1 MSQFDDHEKPEQP
14 TDSLPLFKWVASI
27 LGSLSVLLIF
37 NSYTTNQKMLQ
48 TLTAQINNV
57 ENRQTELRVR
67 LNELERRLDRTLKT
81 PPHDRQK
88 LCANMVHL
96 K

>member
-1 MSQFDDHEKPEQP
+1 MSQFDDHEKHEP
-14 TDSLPLFKWVASI
+14 TDSLPIFKWVASI

-48 TLTAQINNV
+48 TLSVQINNV

-67 LNELERRLDRTLKT
+67 LNELERRLNRELKT
-81 PPHDRQK
+81 PPNDR
-88 LCANMVHL
+88 
-96 K
+96 